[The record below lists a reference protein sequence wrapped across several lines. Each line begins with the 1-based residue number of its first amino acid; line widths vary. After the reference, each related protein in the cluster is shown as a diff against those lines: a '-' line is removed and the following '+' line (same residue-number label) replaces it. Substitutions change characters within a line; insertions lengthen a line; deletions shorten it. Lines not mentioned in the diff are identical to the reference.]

1 MRKSFLFA
9 ALVAGAASAQPV
21 VPGFEAARG
30 AGVTPGEWRYVAT
43 ATGSQALFGNAL
55 ELRCDRATRRVQL
68 RRIAAGVALPI
79 AAPMSIATDTAE
91 RTISA
96 DGWLDARD
104 PLLDAIAFSRG
115 RFVVVGGGER
125 LILPSF
131 PEAAR
136 SIQDCRI

>member
-1 MRKSFLFA
+1 MRKTLLAA
-9 ALVAGAASAQPV
+9 ALAAAAAGAQPV

-30 AGVTPGEWRYVAT
+30 AAVTPGEWRYVVT
-43 ATGSQALFGNAL
+43 ATGSHALFANL
-55 ELRCDRATRRVQL
+55 VELRCERAARRVQL
-68 RRIAAGVALPI
+68 RRISAAAVPSPI
-79 AAPMSIATDTAE
+79 SVATDTAE

-115 RFVVVGGGER
+115 RFILSGGGER
-125 LILPSF
+125 LILPAF

-136 SIQDCRI
+136 SVQDCRN